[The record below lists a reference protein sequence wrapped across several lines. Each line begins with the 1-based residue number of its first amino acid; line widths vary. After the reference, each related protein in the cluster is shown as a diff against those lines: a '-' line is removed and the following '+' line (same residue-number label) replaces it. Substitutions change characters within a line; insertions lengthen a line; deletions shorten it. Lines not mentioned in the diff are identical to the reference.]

1 MDSTAYKHTK
11 EVPCSWELE
20 PKGFLAL
27 LTVTEIYNSGT
38 AIASRKTRLQW
49 RI

>member
-1 MDSTAYKHTK
+1 MDSTAYNHTK

-27 LTVTEIYNSGT
+27 LTEIYNSGT
-38 AIASRKTRLQW
+38 AIASRKTRL
-49 RI
+49 